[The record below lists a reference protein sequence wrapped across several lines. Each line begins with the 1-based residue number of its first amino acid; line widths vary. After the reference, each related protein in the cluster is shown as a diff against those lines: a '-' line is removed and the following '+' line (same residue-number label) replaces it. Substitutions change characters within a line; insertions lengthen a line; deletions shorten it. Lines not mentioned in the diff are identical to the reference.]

1 MGRWGPFSTGDCF
14 MLASDY
20 LNALVHVIEVGNGL
34 VTFQVRGL
42 EFRGKNCSPYD
53 SPPMDFW
60 KSWQI
65 MKENLSHIINFL
77 IWGTNKQVV
86 FTKFPSLID
95 SCENRITW

>member
-42 EFRGKNCSPYD
+42 EFRGKNCSLYD
-53 SPPMDFW
+53 SPPYGLLEEL
-60 KSWQI
+60 
-65 MKENLSHIINFL
+65 ENYERES
-77 IWGTNKQVV
+77 Q
-86 FTKFPSLID
+86 SYY
-95 SCENRITW
+95 